1 MFVCFTFE
9 SSVNRLNLSKAA
21 CSIIL
26 TIQVKIQRYFK
37 KLFFRARVTTLL
49 ACFIARHQGKTIEHH
64 AIDNYAGKQLS

>member
-1 MFVCFTFE
+1 MFVYFTFE

-26 TIQVKIQRYFK
+26 TIQVKIQRYFE
-37 KLFFRARVTTLL
+37 KLFVRARVTTL